1 MTDTRTP
8 LRQQIRLYVTAA
20 YPCSYLPNRF
30 ARSQVAEPALAVDA
44 GNYGELV
51 RAGFRRSGK
60 FTYRP
65 RCDACRACIPVRIPV
80 HAFRPNRSQRRCAR
94 HHADLQA
101 RALPLAF
108 QEEHYQLYIRY
119 QQARHRGGSMDQDDR
134 SQYREYLL
142 ESRVDTR
149 LVEFRD
155 PDALLLMVSIIDV
168 LDDGLSAV
176 YTFFDPDLPG
186 ASLGTY
192 GILWQIRMC
201 QLMGLDYLYLGY
213 WIEEAAAMRYKSRF
227 RPIEQRIDDEWIPL
241 KN

>member
-94 HHADLQA
+94 HHADLHA

-142 ESRVDTR
+142 ESRVDSR